1 MKILLTVDPEIP
13 VPPVL
18 YGGIERIADMLIHGF
33 MGHGHEVS
41 LCANPASEV
50 NCRLYPWP
58 GKASQRKADTVRNLL
73 MLTTLCAKKRFD
85 IVHSFSRLA
94 YMSFIMPLRIPKIM
108 SYQREPTLQQIKK
121 AVRLSHKRSLIFTGC
136 SDYISRQISPVAEAY
151 TIYNCAPFEKY
162 TLSEHI
168 FPEAPLVFLG
178 RIEEIKGTHLAIEIA
193 HKTQRKLIIAGNIP
207 ADKEQY
213 FDQKIKPFLNDQIQ
227 YAGPLNDDQKNRVLG
242 NAHAMLMPIEWNEPF
257 GIVMV
262 EAMACGTPVIG
273 LSRGSVPE
281 VITNGITGY
290 ACTSVDE
297 MIAAVNNCSG
307 LNRRIVREHASTKF
321 SNTVIVKEYLALYQ
335 KLITRD
341 RK

>member
-18 YGGIERIADMLIHGF
+18 YGGIERIADMLIQGF
-33 MGHGHEVS
+33 MEHGHEVS

-94 YMSFIMPLRIPKIM
+94 YMSFIMPLGIPKIM

-121 AVRLSHKRSLIFTGC
+121 AVWLSKKGSLIFTGC
-136 SDYISRQISPVAEAY
+136 SDYISKQISPVAEAY

-162 TLSEHI
+162 TLSEQI
-168 FPEAPLVFLG
+168 QPESPLIFLG
-178 RIEEIKGTHLAIEIA
+178 RIEEIKGTHLAIEVA
-193 HKTQRKLIIAGNIP
+193 HKTQRKLVIAGNIP

-213 FDQKIKPFLNDQIQ
+213 FDKKIKPFLNDQIQ
-227 YAGPLNDDQKNRVLG
+227 YIGPVNDDEKNRILG
-242 NAHAMLMPIEWNEPF
+242 NAIAMLMPIEWNEPF

-290 ACTSVDE
+290 ACSSIDE
-297 MIAAVNNCSG
+297 MIAAVNNCYH
-307 LNRRIVREHASTKF
+307 LNRRMVREHAFTKF
-321 SNTVIVKEYLALYQ
+321 SNTVIVRKYLDLYQ
-335 KLITRD
+335 KLIATV